1 MTIIEL
7 IDKAVEDY
15 RIQLEQVKILLE
27 TEFGGTVC
35 GSLQDEMCGIAPYI
49 RIEGCKDYP
58 SFAVVEITSCP
69 LEPQAVIRAS
79 KCIGDDLEECD
90 ISRNL
95 EWWLQITRA
104 SALELVYIMEKTFE
118 VVES

>member
-7 IDKAVEDY
+7 VDQAVEDY
-15 RIQLEQVKILLE
+15 SIQLEQVKILLE
-27 TEFGGTVC
+27 TEFGGTVYN
-35 GSLQDEMCGIAPYI
+35 LQDEMCAVAPYI